1 MNIQS
6 KPLKLKFGSQKAN
19 KMEIEEDPTTKDQEE
34 QNLIDLQII
43 EYLDD
48 ISFDD
53 KKSSI

>member
-6 KPLKLKFGSQKAN
+6 KPLKLKFGSQKPN
-19 KMEIEEDPTTKDQEE
+19 KMQIEEDWTTKDQEE

-53 KKSSI
+53 KKS

>member
-34 QNLIDLQII
+34 QNLIDIQII

-53 KKSSI
+53 KKL